1 MQYSGHAANPVHR
14 EREAAKMWLKK
25 IINDIKFSI
34 NYDAQKMAQQN
45 AAKYGDGVPDCCRM
59 NREANDKAQK

>member
-1 MQYSGHAANPVHR
+1 
-14 EREAAKMWLKK
+14 MWLKK

-59 NREANDKAQK
+59 NREANEKAQK